1 MPSARVLPWL
11 PSHRIQTI
19 LCELALSM
27 PVGFVGFGM
36 GFYCVAQAGFKLQP
50 LKYWAY
56 SYVLINA
63 LVTLLAWALG
73 SVE

>member
-1 MPSARVLPWL
+1 
-11 PSHRIQTI
+11 
-19 LCELALSM
+19 M